1 MTSTAY
7 NKYHRRRIKISY
19 YSKEIKM
26 KKIFAILA
34 LALSGTAFAADYVS
48 VDVDAVKGVNGAK
61 DSTAQYVRAGKGF
74 GAYQLGL
81 QARTAT
87 VDGGGM
93 LNSLETTV
101 ANSKINV
108 AGITPFIGVGY
119 DNGFNGAKGADY
131 TYGLIGAT
139 VGRPVGSGFALAG
152 VKTRVGTTAAVETK
166 QTVAFATYSIPVAKG
181 VALNL
186 NASKSYQ
193 DITENAYGLGL
204 GFSF

>member
-1 MTSTAY
+1 
-7 NKYHRRRIKISY
+7 
-19 YSKEIKM
+19 M

-34 LALSGTAFAADYVS
+34 LALSSTAFAADYVS

-74 GAYQLGL
+74 GSYQLGV

-87 VDGGGM
+87 IDGGGM

-101 ANSKINV
+101 ANNKIGF
-108 AGITPFIGVGY
+108 AGITPFVGVGY
-119 DNGFNGAKGADY
+119 DNGLNGAKGADY
-131 TYGLIGAT
+131 TYGLVGAT
-139 VGRPVGSGFALAG
+139 YGRPVGPGFALVGA
-152 VKTRVGTTAAVETK
+152 KTRVGTTAAVETK

-181 VALNL
+181 VAINL

-193 DITENAYGLGL
+193 SIQENAYGLGL